1 MKEEDFIREQ
11 AGKENPFKVPEGYF
25 ESLTKQVMNQLPDIP
40 QAAPVS
46 EPTSWQKIKPW
57 IYMAAMFIAILL
69 PVRLMMEHTD
79 ALSQKTAAQTEQNEN
94 YAEEYIEYAILDHTA
109 MDDYS
114 FYQYMYTEED
124 YSFENPVNDEEL

>member
-40 QAAPVS
+40 QAAPVT

-57 IYMAAMFIAILL
+57 LYMAAMFIAILL

-79 ALSQKTAAQTEQNEN
+79 ALSKKTAAQTEQNEN